1 MVEPGFYLKNNIT
14 YVERPDL
21 AIMSKR
27 NFESSFIEVKFPNK
41 KNLIV
46 GCLYRHPTSNI
57 SVDDFNNLHISPILQ
72 IISTEKKQCV
82 LMGDFNVDLMK
93 YDSHDDSNTFLNNL
107 YSSSFT
113 PYILQPTRLQS
124 KSLIDNIFVNTL
136 EYPSY
141 SGNILIEISDH
152 LIQFLI
158 LEGFIKGMPVPK
170 INLFKR
176 DFSCEQF

>member
-1 MVEPGFYLKNNIT
+1 
-14 YVERPDL
+14 
-21 AIMSKR
+21 
-27 NFESSFIEVKFPNK
+27 
-41 KNLIV
+41 
-46 GCLYRHPTSNI
+46 
-57 SVDDFNNLHISPILQ
+57 
-72 IISTEKKQCV
+72 
-82 LMGDFNVDLMK
+82 MGDFNVDLMK
-93 YDSHDDSNTFLNNL
+93 YDSHDDSNTFPNNL

-124 KSLIDNIFVNTL
+124 KLLIDNIFVNTL

-176 DFSCEQF
+176 DFSNFNKK